1 MWRQFL
7 ILFLFWCFQILLPTF
22 FLVTAL
28 KKGVELWYLKVFFT
42 KTQREG
48 KKITKAD
55 YLSVL
60 GLSWE
65 VHRSNDISSRHYA
78 HTSAVGDKHGTLEI
92 CQWFD
97 PQVQGLN
104 LSTAM
109 NTKFERTIKW
119 KKNPTL
125 IKKSFLCMKCLL
137 LRNYSFFFF
146 FWCCM
151 ESWLICMFLSG
162 RIQYH
167 WNQRTSIF
175 QGVQTWD
182 LLGFQPTAKITL
194 LFLFTS
200 FSLISTLDKTFMEK
214 QCL

>member
-7 ILFLFWCFQILLPTF
+7 ILFLFWCFQILLPTS

-28 KKGVELWYLKVFFT
+28 KKGVELWYLKVFLSRC
-42 KTQREG
+42 KGRER
-48 KKITKAD
+48 TKAD

-65 VHRSNDISSRHYA
+65 VYRSNDISSRHYA

-97 PQVQGLN
+97 PQVRGLN
-104 LSTAM
+104 LSTAT
-109 NTKFERTIKW
+109 NIKFERTIKW
-119 KKNPTL
+119 KKTPPL
-125 IKKSFLCMKCLL
+125 LFLCMKCLL
-137 LRNYSFFFF
+137 LRNYSYFF

-200 FSLISTLDKTFMEK
+200 FSLITTLDKSFMEK